1 MERIYEGMF
10 LLDNAVVR
18 EDWNKAKSI
27 VTDTLEKH
35 GGTVLSARRWDE
47 RRLAYPIKGKNRA
60 TFLITYFNIPAE
72 SIPAMRRDFELN
84 ESVLRSL
91 ELVVDAIPE
100 EEKEHVEKET
110 AADFKV
116 PTPPD
121 DDHIDFVEEPDEYGR
136 PPGRDRDRDR
146 DRGERRDRDGEG
158 DAKSGGGDEK
168 SGADADAAP
177 DKDKKTEETV
187 SATEDN

>member
-10 LLDNAVVR
+10 LIDNAAVR
-18 EDWNKAKSI
+18 EDWTRAKSV
-27 VTDTLEKH
+27 VTGILEKH

-60 TFLITYFNIPAE
+60 TFLLTYYSIPAE

-84 ESVLRSL
+84 ETVMRSL
-91 ELVVDAIPE
+91 ELVVDAIPDDE
-100 EEKEHVEKET
+100 AELVEAEKAK
-110 AADFKV
+110 DFKV

-136 PPGRDRDRDR
+136 GPARGDRSDAP
-146 DRGERRDRDGEG
+146 EG
-158 DAKSGGGDEK
+158 DSRPATEAKKDSDEPAGK
-168 SGADADAAP
+168 SSA
-177 DKDKKTEETV
+177 EETV
-187 SATEDN
+187 SATEEN